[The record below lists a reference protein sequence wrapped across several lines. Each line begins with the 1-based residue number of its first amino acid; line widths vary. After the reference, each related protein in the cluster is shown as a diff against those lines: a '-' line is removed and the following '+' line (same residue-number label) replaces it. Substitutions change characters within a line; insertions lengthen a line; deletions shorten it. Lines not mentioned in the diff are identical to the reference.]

1 MPDDLVKV
9 GSVSYINARPLV
21 YGLEKGMLGNEVELV
36 QDYPSAIARQLIDGH
51 IDLGL
56 VPVATI
62 PHLKEYEIVG
72 HYGIGCDG
80 AVASVCV
87 FSEVPVQNIREL
99 ILDYQSRTSVA
110 LLKILLNEHWKVQ
123 PLLLE
128 SAPGYEQE
136 IAGQRA
142 GLVIGD
148 RALALSG
155 RFPYVYD
162 LGEAWKQMTG
172 LPFVFAAWISNKK
185 MDKGF
190 SMRFDEVT
198 GYGLTQLET
207 VMAENPYD
215 HASLQEYYTRY
226 IKFSLTPGMH
236 QAITLFLSKLEQ
248 HT

>member
-1 MPDDLVKV
+1 MPEDIVKV

-36 QDYPSAIARQLIDGH
+36 QDYPSAIARQLIDGQ
-51 IDLGL
+51 IGLGL

-62 PHLKEYEIVG
+62 PFLQEYEIVG

-80 AVASVCV
+80 PVASVCM
-87 FSEVPVQNIREL
+87 FSNQPVTEIKEL

-110 LLKILLNEHWKVQ
+110 LLKILLAGHWKVQ
-123 PLLLE
+123 PMLIEGL
-128 SAPGYEQE
+128 PGYEKD

-148 RALALSG
+148 RALALTG

-185 MDKGF
+185 LDAGF

-198 GYGLTQLET
+198 GYGLSQLHT
-207 VMAENPYD
+207 VMAENPYE
-215 HASLQEYYTRY
+215 HANLEEYYTRY
-226 IKFSLTPGMH
+226 IKFSLTPEMH
-236 QAITLFLSKLEQ
+236 QAIALFLSKLDQ